1 MNRRNF
7 TRTLAVGAG
16 ASALYSPFS
25 MAVSRSLPPKEKLGI
40 ALVGLG
46 GYSTGQLG
54 PALQETENCYLA
66 GVVTG
71 TPEKEKI
78 WADKYG
84 IPEKNIY
91 NYDTFDQIAD
101 NDDIDIIYVVLP
113 NSMHAEYT
121 IRAAEA
127 GKHVICEKPMAINA
141 EECQQ
146 MIDACEKAGVK
157 LSIGYRLHFEPHNQ
171 KIMQMAKEQPM
182 GEINFVRC
190 GAGYRMGDNWDQWRL
205 KKDLAGT
212 GALGNMGVYAIQG
225 ALYAVGENPIYV
237 RAQEFKTMPK
247 KFAEVDETVTFQFEF
262 PSGAVANCETSHN
275 ASMNYLFVSADQGW
289 AELDPFSPYG
299 GIKGTTSEGAMQL
312 PQVNQ
317 QARQMDDFA
326 SRIINDEKTP
336 VPGEMGMRD
345 VQILDGILRSIKAGG
360 EKIQLKDLAF

>member
-7 TRTLAVGAG
+7 TRTLAAG
-16 ASALYSPFS
+16 ASALPFTH
-25 MAVSRSLPPKEKLGI
+25 SLASSLSQDKKLGV

-46 GYSTGQLG
+46 GYSRGQLG

-71 TPEKEKI
+71 TTEKEKI

-91 NYDTFDQIAD
+91 NYETYNQIAD

-127 GKHVICEKPMAINA
+127 GKHVICEKPMAMNV
-141 EECQQ
+141 EECRQ
-146 MIDACEKAGVK
+146 MMDACEKAGVK
-157 LSIGYRLHFEPHNQ
+157 LSIGYRLHYEPYNQ
-171 KIMQMAKEQPM
+171 KVMEIAKENTM
-182 GEINFVRC
+182 GKINFVRC

-205 KKDLAGT
+205 QKDLAGT
-212 GALGNMGVYAIQG
+212 GALGNMGVYAIQ
-225 ALYAVGENPIYV
+225 AAIYAVGENPLYV

-247 KFAEVDETVTFQFEF
+247 KFDETDETVTFQFEF
-262 PSGAVANCETSHN
+262 PSGVVANCETSHN
-275 ASMNYLFVSADQGW
+275 ASMNYLYVSANDGW
-289 AELDPFSPYG
+289 IELDPYSQYG
-299 GIKGTTSEGAMQL
+299 GLKGKTNEGPL
-312 PQVNQ
+312 DFPQVNQ

-326 SRIINDEKTP
+326 ACVINDTPTP
-336 VPGEMGMRD
+336 VPGEMGLRD
-345 VQILDGILRSIKAGG
+345 IQIIDGILASIESGG
-360 EKIQLKDLAF
+360 DKVRLDNLAF